1 MVSASRP
8 LGVTIIGI
16 LYLLGGL
23 LLLIGGIGSAGILD
37 GLGLP
42 GFGAFAGILL
52 VVVAFVDIA
61 IGIGCFQGWGWVWT
75 VALIFAVINIL
86 TVFWNWWVSGHSMG
100 GLFSAFLGIII
111 PLIIIWY
118 LYKDNV
124 KAFFGKA

>member
-1 MVSASRP
+1 MAPASRP

-16 LYLLGGL
+16 LYLLAGV
-23 LLLIGGIGSAGILD
+23 LLLIGGIGALGVLG

-42 GFGAFAGILL
+42 GVGVFSGGLL
-52 VVVAFVDIA
+52 VVVALIDIA

-86 TVFWNWWVSGHSMG
+86 MVFWNWWVAGHSMG

-124 KAFFGKA
+124 KAYFGK